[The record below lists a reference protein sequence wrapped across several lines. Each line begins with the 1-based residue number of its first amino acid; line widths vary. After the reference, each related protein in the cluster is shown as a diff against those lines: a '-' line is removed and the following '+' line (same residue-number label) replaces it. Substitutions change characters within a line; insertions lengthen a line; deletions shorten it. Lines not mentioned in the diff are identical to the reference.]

1 MPNQSRI
8 APVVRPHSQ
17 SVRED
22 WISPYSRHDSPL
34 CSVVSALNTMDP
46 DALKRA
52 EQEVQ
57 TTLHAVRVL
66 LGFVASV
73 QAEAPALA
81 GDKSG
86 IEAISFLASD
96 VTGLCLDALT
106 ELTEL
111 RSQTAG
117 GASHE

>member
-1 MPNQSRI
+1 MPNQARI

-22 WISPYSRHDSPL
+22 WISPYSRQDSPL

-86 IEAISFLASD
+86 IEAITFLASD
-96 VTGLCLDALT
+96 VTGLCLDAQKGDHAQ
-106 ELTEL
+106 
-111 RSQTAG
+111 RQA
-117 GASHE
+117 A